1 MSIITLASS
10 TSVYRGYEYYQ
21 DKRVINLKKLSETEY
36 SAAVKGSKDK
46 EYDVFI
52 DIEHPRKSHCNCP
65 HANGRRVICKH
76 MVALYFAVFP
86 EEAKKYIDDMHA
98 FEEELEREF
107 EELERAVEKCILKMS
122 KPDLQNVLLELLLD
136 GPDWQYD
143 KFVREYVD

>member
-1 MSIITLASS
+1 MLMI
-10 TSVYRGYEYYQ
+10 
-21 DKRVINLKKLSETEY
+21 KRVVI
-36 SAAVKGSKDK
+36 AGSRNYND
-46 EYDVFI
+46 YV
-52 DIEHPRKSHCNCP
+52 
-65 HANGRRVICKH
+65 
-76 MVALYFAVFP
+76 
-86 EEAKKYIDDMHA
+86 EAKKYIDEMHA